1 MPPFQAAKACAL
13 LRSPHDDSVVVAPR
27 LVSMCCCKDL
37 KPLRK
42 SVLQVSHMHTHTYHP
57 PTPMVRSMSLHT
69 SRPRRTFLLLESHPH
84 PELREGGG
92 EAVEGGGHPS
102 TCIFSLIHHH
112 DQGST
117 SPPLPPSLLPS
128 FSLFIPPTSHLLCPP
143 LYPPD
148 PLFSPLFS
156 PYQPKPLL
164 MDRLTD

>member
-1 MPPFQAAKACAL
+1 MSPFQAAKACAL
-13 LRSPHDDSVVVAPR
+13 LRSPHDDSVVVAPQ

-37 KPLRK
+37 KPPRK

-57 PTPMVRSMSLHT
+57 PTPMVRSMCLHT
-69 SRPRRTFLLLESHPH
+69 SRPRPTFLLLESHPH
-84 PELREGGG
+84 PELREAGGRGGG
-92 EAVEGGGHPS
+92 NPS

-117 SPPLPPSLLPS
+117 SPPLPPSFLLSLHPSNLTSALPS
-128 FSLFIPPTSHLLCPP
+128 IPPPM
-143 LYPPD
+143 
-148 PLFSPLFS
+148 S